1 MGSLWK
7 FWKKNCYLGD
17 MTQGCESDRVIT
29 MIRNGWCKFRD
40 LVSLSASNGLPLGAR
55 GRLYSTCVYTVMLY
69 GSETWPVEEEDLIWL
84 EMNDTRMVRWMCN
97 IRHEDRISSEK
108 FRTRLKLK
116 NIKEFLQNKRLQCFG
131 NL

>member
-1 MGSLWK
+1 
-7 FWKKNCYLGD
+7 
-17 MTQGCESDRVIT
+17 
-29 MIRNGWCKFRD
+29 
-40 LVSLSASNGLPLGAR
+40 
-55 GRLYSTCVYTVMLY
+55 MLY

-84 EMNDTRMVRWMCN
+84 EKNDTRMVRWMCN

-116 NIKEFLQNKRLQCFG
+116 NIKEFLQNKRLQWFG